1 MYDWCCVCIHVHKNT
16 RDVCAGSAEAKVLLL
31 YTASHECACLAW
43 GGHCDICVI
52 TCLNF
57 SFAAVLV
64 WFDSLN
70 YTVTEGD
77 TVNITLVT
85 NTTDYEFDF
94 SVSLLETMNGS
105 ATGELLIYSYL
116 LTPWHT
122 WATGV
127 TVVVCVCL
135 YHAILK
141 LQPTRHLQSN
151 RNSFSA
157 TVAPKLNKQFH

>member
-1 MYDWCCVCIHVHKNT
+1 M
-16 RDVCAGSAEAKVLLL
+16 
-31 YTASHECACLAW
+31 
-43 GGHCDICVI
+43 

-57 SFAAVLV
+57 LFAAVLV
-64 WFDSLN
+64 WFGALN

-122 WATGV
+122 
-127 TVVVCVCL
+127 
-135 YHAILK
+135 
-141 LQPTRHLQSN
+141 
-151 RNSFSA
+151 
-157 TVAPKLNKQFH
+157 